1 MNTKS
6 LQNEKFHLDNNA
18 KMVPFAGYNMPMWY
32 STIADEHN
40 CVREKVGIF
49 DVSHGRIF
57 CTGDMAKDYYRWL
70 PLITNKLTK
79 GKVQYSSY

>member
-6 LQNEKFHLDNNA
+6 LQNEKFHVKNNA

-49 DVSHGRIF
+49 DVSHMGEF
-57 CTGDMAKDYYRWL
+57 FVTGDMAKDYHRWL
-70 PLITNKLTK
+70 PLIILIN
-79 GKVQYSSY
+79 